1 LTDSNLIQQYLR
13 EVKLYNFVPYTSTRD
28 LARFWTNM
36 DPKSATQW
44 DVNNDG
50 IVNLFDIVIVGQ
62 NFGQQPPQDTRADV
76 NNDGQVNI
84 FDLVRIASHFVKST
98 VVIP

>member
-1 LTDSNLIQQYLR
+1 M
-13 EVKLYNFVPYTSTRD
+13 
-28 LARFWTNM
+28 A
-36 DPKSATQW
+36 PKSATQW

-98 VVIP
+98 VVTP